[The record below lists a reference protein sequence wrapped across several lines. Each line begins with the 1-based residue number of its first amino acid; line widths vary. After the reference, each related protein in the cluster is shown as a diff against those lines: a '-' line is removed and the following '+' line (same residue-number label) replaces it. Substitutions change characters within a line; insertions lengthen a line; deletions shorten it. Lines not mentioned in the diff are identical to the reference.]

1 MLQQLKHNDPR
12 IVKLAIDVMVK
23 ILSLGKVGIV
33 NCVVWFLDS
42 PSCMIVF
49 AISYLSSRNQS
60 RDICGRT
67 HPESTITHRNH
78 ERIIV

>member
-12 IVKLAIDVMVK
+12 IVKLAINVMVK

-49 AISYLSSRNQS
+49 AISYLAQEINRVIHVGGHILNQLSRIEIMS
-60 RDICGRT
+60 G
-67 HPESTITHRNH
+67 
-78 ERIIV
+78 